1 VKVSV
6 PSSLEVGGRWTVKQV
21 CDSHENA
28 VKAVGLLYAKGY
40 GKDKK

>member
-1 VKVSV
+1 MKVSV

-28 VKAVGLLYAKGY
+28 LAAVRLLHMKGY
-40 GKDKK
+40 GGKGK